1 MWEVVTLGGTPYA
14 DLLPDD
20 LYTQL
25 ISEMRLPKPQHCAQP
40 VYDVMNLCW
49 QTIPNHR
56 PLFDEIYEHLNNLN
70 MSKMVIY
77 EYISHSC
84 TLIFIFYLSIH
95 FVIYLRLSI
104 YLPIYISIYPSIYI
118 SMYLTMI
125 LCIYLSICL
134 SIYLL
139 NLSFVIHP
147 SIYLSTYLLILSI
160 YLFIYLSVYL
170 TTYIS
175 IPLEL
180 FGPTKL

>member
-77 EYISHSC
+77 ECISHSC
-84 TLIFIFYLSIH
+84 TLIFIFYLSIYS

-104 YLPIYISIYPSIYI
+104 YLPIYMYISIYLYIYP
-118 SMYLTMI
+118 
-125 LCIYLSICL
+125 CI
-134 SIYLL
+134 
-139 NLSFVIHP
+139 
-147 SIYLSTYLLILSI
+147 
-160 YLFIYLSVYL
+160 
-170 TTYIS
+170 
-175 IPLEL
+175 
-180 FGPTKL
+180 